1 MIHTKF
7 MLCCL
12 LSVLLLSC
20 SEDDDIVRHSEK
32 NAIFV
37 YMAADNDLDYFAI
50 QNINQMERCFS
61 ENQISNGVYVY
72 VQVLKAFILKTLQKV
87 CRLI

>member
-1 MIHTKF
+1 MITKF

-50 QNINQMERCFS
+50 QNINQMERGF
-61 ENQISNGVYVY
+61 
-72 VQVLKAFILKTLQKV
+72 LKIKLVMGFMFM
-87 CRLI
+87 

>member
-1 MIHTKF
+1 

-37 YMAADNDLDYFAI
+37 YMAADNDLDYFGTALKK
-50 QNINQMERCFS
+50 CVSPFFS
-61 ENQISNGVYVY
+61 YLWY
-72 VQVLKAFILKTLQKV
+72 YMVLHLKMPTTYCKAFITQACIIV
-87 CRLI
+87 M

>member
-20 SEDDDIVRHSEK
+20 SEDDDIVRPSEK

-50 QNINQMERCFS
+50 QNINQMERFFS

-72 VQVLKAFILKTLQKV
+72 VDRDVMLSFVSAIIELL
-87 CRLI
+87 

>member
-12 LSVLLLSC
+12 LPVLLLSC

-50 QNINQMERCFS
+50 QNINQMERFF
-61 ENQISNGVYVY
+61 
-72 VQVLKAFILKTLQKV
+72 LKIKLVMGFMFM
-87 CRLI
+87 

>member
-50 QNINQMERCFS
+50 QNINQMERFF
-61 ENQISNGVYVY
+61 
-72 VQVLKAFILKTLQKV
+72 LKIKLVMGFMFM
-87 CRLI
+87 

>member
-20 SEDDDIVRHSEK
+20 SEDDDIVRYSEK

-50 QNINQMERCFS
+50 QNINQMERGFS

-72 VQVLKAFILKTLQKV
+72 VDRVKNRKTSLSPMP
-87 CRLI
+87 I

>member
-1 MIHTKF
+1 
-7 MLCCL
+7 ML
-12 LSVLLLSC
+12 SFVSAILSC

-50 QNINQMERCFS
+50 QKHQLDGEGF
-61 ENQISNGVYVY
+61 
-72 VQVLKAFILKTLQKV
+72 F
-87 CRLI
+87 

>member
-20 SEDDDIVRHSEK
+20 SEDDDIVKHSEK

-50 QNINQMERCFS
+50 QNINQMESFF
-61 ENQISNGVYVY
+61 
-72 VQVLKAFILKTLQKV
+72 LKIKLVMGFMFM
-87 CRLI
+87 

>member
-50 QNINQMERCFS
+50 QNINQMERVF
-61 ENQISNGVYVY
+61 
-72 VQVLKAFILKTLQKV
+72 LKIKLVMGFM
-87 CRLI
+87 

>member
-37 YMAADNDLDYFAI
+37 YMAADNDLDYFGTALKKCVSPFFI
-50 QNINQMERCFS
+50 FGIMWYYTSRC
-61 ENQISNGVYVY
+61 Q
-72 VQVLKAFILKTLQKV
+72 Q
-87 CRLI
+87 LIAKPLSRKHVSL

>member
-1 MIHTKF
+1 

-12 LSVLLLSC
+12 LSVVLLSC

-50 QNINQMERCFS
+50 QNINQMESF
-61 ENQISNGVYVY
+61 
-72 VQVLKAFILKTLQKV
+72 FF
-87 CRLI
+87 

>member
-50 QNINQMERCFS
+50 QNINQMERF
-61 ENQISNGVYVY
+61 
-72 VQVLKAFILKTLQKV
+72 FF
-87 CRLI
+87 

>member
-20 SEDDDIVRHSEK
+20 SEDGDIVRHSEK

-50 QNINQMERCFS
+50 QNINQMERFFS

-72 VQVLKAFILKTLQKV
+72 AGPVN
-87 CRLI
+87 

>member
-1 MIHTKF
+1 MIHTKY

-12 LSVLLLSC
+12 LSVVLLSC

-50 QNINQMERCFS
+50 QNINQMESF
-61 ENQISNGVYVY
+61 
-72 VQVLKAFILKTLQKV
+72 FF
-87 CRLI
+87 

>member
-1 MIHTKF
+1 

-50 QNINQMERCFS
+50 QNINQMERFF
-61 ENQISNGVYVY
+61 
-72 VQVLKAFILKTLQKV
+72 LKIKLVMGFMFM
-87 CRLI
+87 

>member
-37 YMAADNDLDYFAI
+37 YMAADNDLDYFGTA
-50 QNINQMERCFS
+50 
-61 ENQISNGVYVY
+61 
-72 VQVLKAFILKTLQKV
+72 LKKCVSPFFLVFGIIWYYT
-87 CRLI
+87 

>member
-12 LSVLLLSC
+12 LSVVLLSC

-50 QNINQMERCFS
+50 QNINQMERFFF
-61 ENQISNGVYVY
+61 
-72 VQVLKAFILKTLQKV
+72 LKIKLAMGFMFM
-87 CRLI
+87 